1 MGGWCGGFH
10 KWMVYFMENPTQID
24 DLGVPRCKTARC
36 GETFCSIL
44 VDLAWYCNKHYT
56 YTRSMDYD
64 LGYGRLGRLCR
75 VRLRENTADL
85 KGDSE
90 ILCRCARTTFASAAR
105 TLRSNLTL
113 GVDLNYSTLEEP
125 RLYSWLLIF
134 HDPFLGGYHGVPS
147 DKLTWRT
154 GKSPSLI
161 GQSTINVPFSIANCL
176 FTRGYPILTQ
186 WQLTTETSPDGEL
199 VDATRCAN
207 SDLCLPLEEKKLVC
221 PCKAGRF
228 LKMLSLWQLS
238 IAMENHHV

>member
-1 MGGWCGGFH
+1 MIWD
-10 KWMVYFMENPTQID
+10 M
-24 DLGVPRCKTARC
+24 
-36 GETFCSIL
+36 
-44 VDLAWYCNKHYT
+44 
-56 YTRSMDYD
+56 
-64 LGYGRLGRLCR
+64 GRLGRLCR

-90 ILCRCARTTFASAAR
+90 ILCRCPRTTFASAAR

-186 WQLTTETSPDGEL
+186 LTTDNWDISRWG
-199 VDATRCAN
+199 
-207 SDLCLPLEEKKLVC
+207 
-221 PCKAGRF
+221 AGRCHEVCQQR
-228 LKMLSLWQLS
+228 LVLATGGKEIGLSLQGRTLFED
-238 IAMENHHV
+238 A